1 MTKVTQASSEKQA
14 PWFVIAIIIAGVIAL
29 AWFFIFSNE
38 QEDIITPI
46 VNEPEIIERIEPAAE
61 TVIEAIDI
69 DSIEN
74 QNTPVAVVKEQ
85 PIEEEPT
92 LPSLDNSD
100 ELVQETLPKLTWRK
114 ELLKLFVTEDI
125 IRRVVVFV
133 DNFSQGQLAYSHS
146 PLVLPTDKFFAI
158 EKTADNNINNANT
171 TWLLD
176 ESSAKRFSLYVD
188 LLRSLD
194 SDTLVDFYFEIKPLI
209 DTAYQELGYPEQDFT
224 DTLQATITQILDLDF
239 PSQDIELIRPS
250 VMYKFKD
257 ESLESLDD
265 TDKLFLRLGK
275 ENILVIKSILLEIN
289 EKLSRA
295 ENKRG

>member
-1 MTKVTQASSEKQA
+1 MTQASSDKQA
-14 PWFVIAIIIAGVIAL
+14 PWFVIAIIIVGVIAL

-38 QEDIITPI
+38 QEQNITPI
-46 VNEPEIIERIEPAAE
+46 VNEPAVIERIESVAGP
-61 TVIEAIDI
+61 TIDI
-69 DSIEN
+69 E
-74 QNTPVAVVKEQ
+74 PVEEIVVVV
-85 PIEEEPT
+85 EEEPVEEVLR
-92 LPSLDNSD
+92 LPTLDNSD

-125 IRRVVVFV
+125 IRRAVVFV
-133 DNFSQGQLAYSHS
+133 DNFSQGQLAYAHS
-146 PLVLPTDKFFAI
+146 PLTLPKDKFYAS
-158 EKTADNNINNANT
+158 EKMTENDVEA

-176 ESSAKRFSLYVD
+176 ESSSRRFSLYVD

-194 SDTLVDFYFEIKPLI
+194 SDALVDFYFEIKPLI
-209 DTAYQELGYPEQDFT
+209 DSAYQELGYPEQDFT
-224 DTLQATITQILDLDF
+224 DVLQTTITQILDLDF
-239 PSQDIELIRPS
+239 PTEDIELIRPS

-265 TDKLFLRLGK
+265 TDKFFLRLGK

-295 ENKRG
+295 ENKLG